1 MKPSLPVAIIA
12 PMIFNLGYAHANTF
26 TSPTAVSILIDGSS
40 QQPTATFATVETD
53 SIHFALDWLDL
64 LRHVLPN
71 VERLTP
77 DERSSINEFFWSHF

>member
-40 QQPTATFATVETD
+40 QQPTATFATVEPD

-64 LRHVLPN
+64 SRHLLPN

>member
-1 MKPSLPVAIIA
+1 MKPSLPAAIIA
-12 PMIFNLGYAHANTF
+12 PMIFNFGYTHANTF

-40 QQPTATFATVETD
+40 QQPTAMFAALETD

-64 LRHVLPN
+64 SRHVLPN
-71 VERLTP
+71 AEPLTP

>member
-12 PMIFNLGYAHANTF
+12 PMIFNLGYAHGNTF

-40 QQPTATFATVETD
+40 QQPTATFAAVETD
-53 SIHFALDWLDL
+53 STHFALEWLDL
-64 LRHVLPN
+64 SIHVLPN
-71 VERLTP
+71 VEPLTP